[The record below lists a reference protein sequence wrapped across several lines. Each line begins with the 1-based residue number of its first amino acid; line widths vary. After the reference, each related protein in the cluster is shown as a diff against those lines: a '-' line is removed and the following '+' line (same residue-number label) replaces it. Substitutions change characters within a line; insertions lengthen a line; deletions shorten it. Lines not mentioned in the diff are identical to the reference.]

1 MPRSRTELMGLMFEA
16 ERLVR
21 DGVARAEASRQL
33 GVHVQTLAGWALRHG
48 WRLKDI
54 EAERAAKNAHA
65 TLTDI
70 HASRREA
77 AERAAEQAA
86 FLAAYR
92 RAVMTLG
99 LAEAQAMLAGAPTG
113 AEAQLTLE
121 AKEGEV

>member
-21 DGVARAEASRQL
+21 EGVSRAEVSRQL
-33 GVHVQTLAGWALRHG
+33 GVHAQTLAGWALRHG

-54 EAERAAKNAHA
+54 EAERQARNAQA

-70 HASRREA
+70 HASRRA
-77 AERAAEQAA
+77 AAEQAVERAA
-86 FLAAYR
+86 FLAAYQ

-99 LAEAQAMLAGAPTG
+99 LAEAQATLASGAP